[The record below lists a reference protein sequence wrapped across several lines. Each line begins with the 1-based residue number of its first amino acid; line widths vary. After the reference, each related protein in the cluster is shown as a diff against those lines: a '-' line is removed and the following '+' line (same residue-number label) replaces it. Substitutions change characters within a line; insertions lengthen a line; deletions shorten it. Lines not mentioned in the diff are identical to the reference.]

1 MFVIAASVSVA
12 ALVWTGATPVNAD
25 PTPGQQAIPIH
36 GVWTGRSPGPNG
48 EIETGQNFAS
58 GVLNGTFQTIVSD
71 QEPIS
76 LNGSYILHH
85 HDVITST
92 TFKHN
97 SGTARVPDTIDTD
110 LTVTV
115 VVDDGQYRST
125 FIGKFSNGTGIFEG
139 AEGYYT
145 GDGTTVT
152 PLRRGADP
160 DVLYFAG
167 TIGGE
172 IRLARPVR

>member
-1 MFVIAASVSVA
+1 MAASVFVA
-12 ALVWTGATPVNAD
+12 AVGWTGAAPVNAD
-25 PTPGQQAIPIH
+25 TAPSLLVIPIH
-36 GVWTGRSPGPNG
+36 GVWTGRAPGASG
-48 EIETGQNFAS
+48 EIETGENFAA

-85 HDVITST
+85 HDVITSA

-97 SGTARVPDTIDTD
+97 NGTARVPDTIDTD

-115 VVDDGQYRST
+115 VVDNGQYRST

-145 GDGTTVT
+145 GDGTTVA
-152 PLRRGADP
+152 PPRRGAEP
-160 DVLYFAG
+160 GVSYFAG

-172 IRLARPVR
+172 IRLARPVH